1 MAANTRDSF
10 KAVLECDNAGVL
22 CVDGFGFVVQA
33 NPYLMNALGFS
44 EDELLDKPLRVLFPD
59 LLDFGSGESFGR
71 MLAEV
76 LARAEN
82 QILEAIAVD
91 GSALKFEVT
100 LFQGAENKDHVI
112 LYCRDASELMQAKTR
127 AHDQQEVLS
136 AVLGQ
141 VADGILHLNL
151 RGCLV
156 DANPVAIEM
165 LSLGN
170 RRYKNLF
177 IDDILHLTDGDN
189 NRIHPFSEV
198 INRERT
204 INLVK
209 GIELLL
215 PGTLNIPVMVSA
227 TPVREFSGRV
237 NGCLIVIRAISES
250 RRISTRLS
258 WQETHDPLTRLA
270 NRRQLETEVVRA
282 IESARNENNSHG
294 LLYIDLYNFSMI
306 NDTSGHAAGD
316 ELLRHFAQFLSREV
330 GDFDVVG
337 RAGNDEFSILLWQRS
352 HREIEREAERLLRA
366 ASDFSLTWNNR
377 RLKVGIS
384 MGVEMITRDTSSEV
398 DVMLAARAA
407 CAIARDNGRNRI
419 HFPGMDKSVKNRHNI
434 SQWATAIGEAL
445 DEDRFVVY
453 CQPIQ
458 PLQEDETVKHYE
470 ALVRMLDRDGNIVA
484 PGNFIPAAESSGF
497 IDDIDKWVFEKILST
512 LASLPEHK
520 RNQLAFAVNLS
531 GYTISDEKFL
541 EHVISRLKSMPLKEG
556 CLQFEITETA
566 AVKHFDKAAHFIN
579 SLQEYGCR
587 FALDDF
593 GSGLSSFG
601 YLKQL
606 PVNYL
611 KIDGSFV
618 RQMESEDVEYSMVST
633 INHLA
638 HIMGLQTIA
647 ECIENQAQMQMLRDM
662 GVDYGQGYYLA
673 PPEPLENLIN

>member
-1 MAANTRDSF
+1 MARGDLNTF
-10 KAVLECDNAGVL
+10 NAMLVCDNAGVL

-33 NPYLMNALGFS
+33 NPYLLEALGFS
-44 EDELLDKPLRVLFPD
+44 EADLLDKPVRVLFPD
-59 LLDFGSGESFGR
+59 ILEMVSGEGFGEL
-71 MLAEV
+71 MSEV
-76 LARAEN
+76 LARTDN
-82 QILEAIAVD
+82 QILEAISVD
-91 GSALKFEVT
+91 GRGVKFEVT
-100 LFQGAENKDHVI
+100 LFQGADKSDHVV
-112 LYCRDASELMQAKTR
+112 LYCRDATELMQAKTR
-127 AHDQQEVLS
+127 AHDQQEVLN

-141 VADGILHLNL
+141 VADGILHFDL
-151 RGCLV
+151 RGYLV
-156 DANPVAIEM
+156 DANPVAVEM
-165 LSLGN
+165 LVMGN
-170 RRYKNLF
+170 RRYKNLYV
-177 IDDILHLTDGDN
+177 DDILYLFDGEH
-189 NRIHPFSEV
+189 NRIYPFTEV

-204 INLVK
+204 TNLVK
-209 GIELLL
+209 GIELHP
-215 PGTLNIPVMVSA
+215 PGGSGIPVMVSA
-227 TPVREFSGRV
+227 TPVRESGGRV
-237 NGCLIVIRAISES
+237 NGCVIVIRAISES
-250 RRISTRLS
+250 RRISTKLS
-258 WQETHDPLTRLA
+258 WQETHDPLTQLA
-270 NRRQLETEVVRA
+270 NRRQVETEVVRA
-282 IESARNENNSHG
+282 IEIARNENCSHG
-294 LLYIDLYNFSMI
+294 LIYIDLYNFSMI

-316 ELLRHFAQFLSREV
+316 ELLRQFAQMLSREV

-337 RAGNDEFSILLWQRS
+337 RTGNDEFSVLLWQRS
-352 HREIEREAERLLRA
+352 HDEVEKESERLLRV
-366 ASDFSLTWNNR
+366 ASDFGLTWNNR
-377 RLKVGIS
+377 RLKVGVS

-419 HFPGMDKSVKNRHNI
+419 HFPNVDKSVKNRY
-434 SQWATAIGEAL
+434 SLSKWATSIGEAL

-453 CQPIQ
+453 CQPIH
-458 PLQEDETVKHYE
+458 PLQQSQTVKHYE
-470 ALVRMLDRDGNIVA
+470 ALVRMLDREGNIVA

-512 LASLPEHK
+512 LASLPAHK

-541 EHVISRLKSMPLKEG
+541 DHVISRLKAMPLPEG

-566 AVKHFDKAAHFIN
+566 AVKHFDKAAHFIS
-579 SLQEYGCR
+579 SLQQYGCR

-618 RQMESEDVEYSMVST
+618 RHMESEDVEYSMVST

-647 ECIENQAQMQMLRDM
+647 ECIENQSQMQMLKDM

-673 PPEPLENLIN
+673 PPEPLENLIS